1 VLFLS
6 QYLLGFTTLT
16 IVIAHLVLAVVINW
30 LCQNSISESWGFGL
44 GPLPG
49 LSLGPRTGPPSF
61 NCPAIAAGVSK
72 C

>member
-30 LCQNSISESWGFGL
+30 LCQISINESWGFGF
-44 GPLPG
+44 GPL
-49 LSLGPRTGPPSF
+49 LG
-61 NCPAIAAGVSK
+61 
-72 C
+72 